1 MGLSEGRGNER
12 EAADLADRAID
23 KASKKGKGGARGR
36 IGKDKQEAA
45 LKNTELRELSQEL
58 VLLKKS
64 ADDAATDYSDAIKAA
79 AEKTG
84 YHASTIRS
92 VIAALAGDDFEDKKG
107 KVEQLQLAFEALS

>member
-1 MGLSEGRGNER
+1 MALKDEAKDDERGAASETE
-12 EAADLADRAID
+12 RAIS
-23 KASKKGKGGARGR
+23 KAKRGR

-45 LKNTELRELSQEL
+45 LNNTVLRELSQEL

-64 ADDAATDYSDAIKAA
+64 ADDTAQDYSDAIKAA

-92 VIAALAGDDFEDKKG
+92 VITAISGDDFEGKKD
-107 KVEQLQLAFEALS
+107 KVEQLQLAFEALA